1 MLLELFIVF
10 FKLGAFTIG
19 GGIAM
24 LPLLQNTL
32 IEEKKWFTKEEFVDI
47 VAVCQSL
54 PGVVA
59 INMATYVGY
68 KKKGLAGSIVSTFG
82 VTIPSFVLI
91 LLIARGITALGDNG
105 IAMGAMAGLRAAALG
120 MVAVALIQL
129 APAAVKNKWAALAAA
144 LAFVLIAILN
154 VNTAYV
160 IVLFAVLGIIA
171 TMITSRR
178 AIAAAE
184 ASEGD
189 VACVADAA
197 DETEKAC
204 EAETSERDVA
214 CVADAADE
222 TEEAREAE
230 AGEEDVACVADA
242 ASKEKVIR
250 EAGGD
255 GK

>member
-1 MLLELFIVF
+1 MNVLLELFTVF

-59 INMATYVGY
+59 VNMATYVGF
-68 KKKGLAGSIVSTFG
+68 KKKGLIGSIVSTIG
-82 VTIPSFVLI
+82 VVIPSFVLI
-91 LLIARGITALGDNG
+91 LIIARGITALGDNG
-105 IAMGAMAGLRAAALG
+105 TVMGAMAGLRAAALG

-129 APAAVKNKWAALAAA
+129 APSALKNIWAILAAA
-144 LAFVLIAILN
+144 TAFVLIALLN

-160 IVLFAVLGIIA
+160 ILLFAVLGIIVTLA
-171 TMITSRR
+171 GSRK
-178 AIAAAE
+178 AA
-184 ASEGD
+184 
-189 VACVADAA
+189 V
-197 DETEKAC
+197 
-204 EAETSERDVA
+204 
-214 CVADAADE
+214 
-222 TEEAREAE
+222 
-230 AGEEDVACVADA
+230 A
-242 ASKEKVIR
+242 ASSNDPED
-250 EAGGD
+250 EEGGD

>member
-1 MLLELFIVF
+1 MNVLLELFIVF

-68 KKKGLAGSIVSTFG
+68 KKKGLIGSIVSTLG
-82 VTIPSFVLI
+82 VMIPSFVLI
-91 LLIARGITALGDNG
+91 LIIAKFISSLGDSR

-129 APAAVKNKWAALAAA
+129 VPAAIKSKWAILAAVT
-144 LAFVLIAILN
+144 AFVLIAVLK

-160 IVLFAVLGIIA
+160 ILMFAVIGI
-171 TMITSRR
+171 TVTLVNSRR
-178 AIAAAE
+178 AVGGA
-184 ASEGD
+184 
-189 VACVADAA
+189 
-197 DETEKAC
+197 
-204 EAETSERDVA
+204 
-214 CVADAADE
+214 
-222 TEEAREAE
+222 
-230 AGEEDVACVADA
+230 AGEGSAPSGNGTA
-242 ASKEKVIR
+242 AGNE
-250 EAGGD
+250 EGGD
-255 GK
+255 GRC

>member
-1 MLLELFIVF
+1 MNVLLELFIVF

-32 IEEKKWFTKEEFVDI
+32 IEEKKWFTKEEFMDI

-91 LLIARGITALGDNG
+91 LIIANGISALGDKG
-105 IAMGAMAGLRAAALG
+105 AVMGAMAGLRAAALG
-120 MVAVALIQL
+120 LVAVAIIQL
-129 APAAVKNKWAALAAA
+129 APAAIKSAWSLIAAA
-144 LAFVLIAILN
+144 GAFILIGVLN

-160 IVLFAVLGIIA
+160 ILLFLVLGVASALIG
-171 TMITSRR
+171 SRR
-178 AIAAAE
+178 A
-184 ASEGD
+184 SGTD
-189 VACVADAA
+189 
-197 DETEKAC
+197 
-204 EAETSERDVA
+204 
-214 CVADAADE
+214 
-222 TEEAREAE
+222 
-230 AGEEDVACVADA
+230 AGEEG
-242 ASKEKVIR
+242 ER
-250 EAGGD
+250 G
-255 GK
+255 